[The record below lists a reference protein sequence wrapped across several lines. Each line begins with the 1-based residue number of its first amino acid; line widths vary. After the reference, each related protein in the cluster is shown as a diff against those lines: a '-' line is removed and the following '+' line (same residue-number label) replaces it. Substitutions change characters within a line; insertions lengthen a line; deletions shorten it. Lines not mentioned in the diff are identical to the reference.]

1 MASTIKN
8 INKVN
13 QLISENIE
21 DLIFI
26 CNENIECEY
35 YNIKELESKTN
46 LIDFLHPED
55 SKRVVEFVENAFKSG
70 SGKGEFR
77 IIGDNNHFKWYEIKG
92 KRFFDDD
99 NNRKIFLI
107 CRDITRIKNMEN
119 EINKSQIRY
128 TQLADTLPEIKY
140 WKLLQSKESITAVQ
154 KTREMLEVVINN
166 IPQLIYWK
174 DTKLV
179 YLGCNTNFAT
189 INGMV
194 NPHSI
199 ISRTDDDLKWV
210 IDKLDYIQECEHN
223 VMRKDESEYNV
234 IELLV
239 TPDGKQAW
247 YEINRI
253 PLHDMDGNVVGILVT
268 YEDISIRKFSEQKLK
283 ESEERYRNLVI
294 NYLRYQDFIQKR

>member
-1 MASTIKN
+1 
-8 INKVN
+8 
-13 QLISENIE
+13 
-21 DLIFI
+21 
-26 CNENIECEY
+26 
-35 YNIKELESKTN
+35 NIKELESKTD

-55 SKRVVEFVENAFKSG
+55 SKRVVEFVENAFKFG
-70 SGKGEFR
+70 YGKEEFR
-77 IIGDNNHFKWYEIKG
+77 IIGDNNHSKWYEIKG

-99 NNRKIFLI
+99 NTRKIFLI

-140 WKLLQSKESITAVQ
+140 WKLLQSKKSITAIQ

-174 DTKLV
+174 DRKLV

-253 PLHDMDGNVVGILVT
+253 PLHDMGGNVVGILVT
-268 YEDISIRKFSEQKLK
+268 YEDISIRKFSVI
-283 ESEERYRNLVI
+283 ESPIAIICEIDTPVLLDISSTANSFLFPP
-294 NYLRYQDFIQKR
+294 LTFT